1 MKIKTIL
8 TGGAA
13 VLLLSVAWKNWNSDW
28 VQSLTGTHRTKA
40 QPPLRFD
47 NDDLRRDATTTEPA
61 RQTAPKGLAGV
72 RKCRQGEQVTYTDG
86 DCPAGSR
93 EHAVNGGAV
102 TVVPSQRIQ
111 ATVRLPSGSDMSGGR
126 LPHAREVLLH
136 EEGQTRLRDQAMEG
150 VINR

>member
-13 VLLLSVAWKNWNSDW
+13 VLLLSVACKNWNSDW
-28 VQSLTGTHRTKA
+28 VQSLTTPHRTKV
-40 QPPLRFD
+40 QPTLRFD
-47 NDDLRRDATTTEPA
+47 NDDPSLDGTTAEPA
-61 RQTAPKGLAGV
+61 RQTARKGLAGV
-72 RKCRQGEQVTYTDG
+72 RKCRQGEQVIYTDG

-102 TVVPSQRIQ
+102 TVVPSQRTQ
-111 ATVRLPSGSDMSGGR
+111 ATVRLPSGSDLSGGR
-126 LPHAREVLLH
+126 MPHAREVLLH
-136 EEGQTRLRDQAMEG
+136 EEGQTRLRDQVMER